1 MVKIENKNE
10 DALRMEGKIGAEEP
24 NFAKTR
30 SLLTLDVFKVE
41 PIE

>member
-10 DALRMEGKIGAEEP
+10 DALRMEGKIGAED
-24 NFAKTR
+24 R
-30 SLLTLDVFKVE
+30 ILLKHEAYLPLDVFKVE